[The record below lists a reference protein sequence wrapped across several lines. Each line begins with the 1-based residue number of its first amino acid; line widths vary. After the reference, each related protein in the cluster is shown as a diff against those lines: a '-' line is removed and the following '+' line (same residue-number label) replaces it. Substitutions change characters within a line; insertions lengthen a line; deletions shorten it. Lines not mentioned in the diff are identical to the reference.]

1 VNKIKTLMTSI
12 IALTFLVGISAN
24 YAIAAD
30 VEVIEDDVTDGDGD
44 FHQWQFSGTSGAS
57 SLVVTLVCGNT
68 SNPSEELDPVLQV
81 QSPSMMKTDDDSF
94 TACTIFSSSIV
105 VFDPGEV
112 EDGCWFT
119 QSRGFSGDTGPYTL
133 TLDLSGPGTI
143 SFEGEAE
150 SEESSCPFVGGTLL
164 PLDTTALIL
173 AGAQTNAVWIMS
185 ALAVIGSIAF
195 GALYI
200 TSRKN

>member
-1 VNKIKTLMTSI
+1 MTSI

-30 VEVIEDDVTDGDGD
+30 VEGLEDDVTDADGD
-44 FHQWQFSGTSGAS
+44 FHQWQFSGTDAAS

-81 QSPSMMKTDDDSF
+81 QSPSMMKSDDDGF
-94 TACTIFSSSIV
+94 TPCNIFSSSIV
-105 VFDPGEV
+105 LFDPGEV
-112 EDGCWFT
+112 EDGCWIT
-119 QSRGFSGDTGPYTL
+119 QSRGFAGDTGPYTL
-133 TLDLSGPGTI
+133 TLTLSGPGTI
-143 SFEGEAE
+143 EFVGEQRF
-150 SEESSCPFVGGTLL
+150 CPFVGGELL

-195 GALYI
+195 GALYL
-200 TSRKN
+200 TSKKN